1 MDTRELG
8 RQVLLRR
15 KDLNLTQGEL
25 AEQAGISRNY
35 VSLIERGE
43 ARNVSVNILHG
54 LAAALNTTPAELSGQ
69 AGWADTRIPPSLREL
84 ALKKELGFEVVDRLA
99 RIPMRGREPQ
109 TVEQWEQLYDSVRS
123 FLDDAV

>member
-1 MDTRELG
+1 MDAKELG

-15 KDLNLTQGEL
+15 KDLDLTQGEL

-43 ARNVSVNILHG
+43 VRNVSVNVLHG
-54 LAAALNTTPAELSGQ
+54 LATALATTPVELSGQ
-69 AGWADTRIPPSLREL
+69 AGWTDTWIPPALREL
-84 ALKKELGFEVVDRLA
+84 ALKEELSFDIVDRLA

-109 TVEQWEQLYDSVRS
+109 TAEDWKNLYDSVRP
-123 FLDDAV
+123 FLQEGE